1 MSITFLIP
9 VFNEV
14 KTVKKA
20 IEETISLNISNKEI
34 IIIDNGSTDGTPE
47 IIKDYKDHENIKII
61 LQKKNLGFG
70 NSIREGFLQSSKEFI
85 YLQFGDLE
93 YDINTSLEM
102 LKKTQEQNLDAMF
115 GSRLKNLKNFT
126 ELCKATFNNPAYLA
140 TLICTFLINF
150 LYNKNFTDIIGA
162 KLYRKETVKHVLP
175 KTSGQGF
182 DFEVVSF
189 LCKRNLNVDEVF
201 IKYKPRENFSDKKIK
216 EPEDNMRYAEKK
228 AVRIMNNG
236 LNNQMD
242 TGKLNRREKRDREL
256 LKTKQDNTQTF
267 GPLTT
272 KEEDR
277 LQKLS
282 MKEMKD
288 NNANY

>member
-20 IEETISLNISNKEI
+20 IEETINLNISNKEI

-115 GSRLKNLKNFT
+115 GSRLKNLNNFT
-126 ELCKATFNNPAYLA
+126 QLCKTTLNNPAYLA

-150 LYNKNFTDIIGA
+150 FYNKNFTDIIGA
-162 KLYRKETVKHVLP
+162 KLYRKETVKNVLP

-182 DFEVVSF
+182 DFELVSF
-189 LCKRNLNVDEVF
+189 LCKRNLNVDEIF
-201 IKYKPRENFSDKKIK
+201 INYKPRENFSDKKIK
-216 EPEDNMRYAEKK
+216 FYHMFNAIYGILKVK
-228 AVRIMNNG
+228 F
-236 LNNQMD
+236 LN
-242 TGKLNRREKRDREL
+242 K
-256 LKTKQDNTQTF
+256 
-267 GPLTT
+267 
-272 KEEDR
+272 
-277 LQKLS
+277 
-282 MKEMKD
+282 
-288 NNANY
+288 

>member
-115 GSRLKNLKNFT
+115 GSRLKNLNNLT
-126 ELCKATFNNPAYLA
+126 QLCKTTLKNPAYLA

-150 LYNKNFTDIIGA
+150 FYNKNFTDIIGA

-182 DFEVVSF
+182 DFELVSF
-189 LCKRNLNVDEVF
+189 LCKRNLNIDEVF

-216 EPEDNMRYAEKK
+216 FYHMFNAIYGILKVK
-228 AVRIMNNG
+228 F
-236 LNNQMD
+236 LN
-242 TGKLNRREKRDREL
+242 K
-256 LKTKQDNTQTF
+256 
-267 GPLTT
+267 
-272 KEEDR
+272 
-277 LQKLS
+277 
-282 MKEMKD
+282 
-288 NNANY
+288 

>member
-9 VFNEV
+9 IYNEV
-14 KTVKKA
+14 KTVRKA
-20 IEETISLNISNKEI
+20 IEEAININIPSKEI
-34 IIIDNGSTDGTPE
+34 IIIDNGSNDGTQN
-47 IIKDYKDHENIKII
+47 IIKEYENHKDIKII
-61 LQKKNLGFG
+61 LQDKNLGFG
-70 NSIREGFLQSSKEFI
+70 NSIREGFLKSSKQFI

-126 ELCKATFNNPAYLA
+126 ELYKATFKNPAYLA

-150 LYNKNFTDIIGA
+150 FYNKNFTDIIGA

-182 DFEVVSF
+182 DFEFVS
-189 LCKRNLNVDEVF
+189 LICKKALKVDEVY

-216 EPEDNMRYAEKK
+216 FYHMFNAIYG
-228 AVRIMNNG
+228 I
-236 LNNQMD
+236 
-242 TGKLNRREKRDREL
+242 
-256 LKTKQDNTQTF
+256 LKVKF
-267 GPLTT
+267 F
-272 KEEDR
+272 K
-277 LQKLS
+277 
-282 MKEMKD
+282 
-288 NNANY
+288 

>member
-102 LKKTQEQNLDAMF
+102 LKKIQEQNLDAMF
-115 GSRLKNLKNFT
+115 GSRLKNLNNLT
-126 ELCKATFNNPAYLA
+126 QVCKTTFNNPAYLA

-150 LYNKNFTDIIGA
+150 FYNKNFTDIIGA

-182 DFEVVSF
+182 DFELVSF

-216 EPEDNMRYAEKK
+216 FYHMFNAIYGILKVK
-228 AVRIMNNG
+228 F
-236 LNNQMD
+236 LN
-242 TGKLNRREKRDREL
+242 K
-256 LKTKQDNTQTF
+256 
-267 GPLTT
+267 
-272 KEEDR
+272 
-277 LQKLS
+277 
-282 MKEMKD
+282 
-288 NNANY
+288 

>member
-34 IIIDNGSTDGTPE
+34 IIIDNGSTDGTLE

-93 YDINTSLEM
+93 YDINTSSEM
-102 LKKTQEQNLDAMF
+102 LKKAKEQNLDAIF
-115 GSRLKNLKNFT
+115 GSRLKNLKNIT
-126 ELCKATFNNPAYLA
+126 ELCKTTFNNPPYLA
-140 TLICTFLINF
+140 TLICTSLINF
-150 LYNKNFTDIIGA
+150 FYNKNFTDIIGA
-162 KLYRKETVKHVLP
+162 KLYRKETVKNVLP

-182 DFEVVSF
+182 DFEFVS
-189 LCKRNLNVDEVF
+189 LICKKTLKVDEVF

-216 EPEDNMRYAEKK
+216 FYHMFNAIYG
-228 AVRIMNNG
+228 I
-236 LNNQMD
+236 
-242 TGKLNRREKRDREL
+242 
-256 LKTKQDNTQTF
+256 LKVKF
-267 GPLTT
+267 F
-272 KEEDR
+272 K
-277 LQKLS
+277 
-282 MKEMKD
+282 
-288 NNANY
+288 

>member
-34 IIIDNGSTDGTPE
+34 IIIDNGSTDGTSE
-47 IIKDYKDHENIKII
+47 IIKEYDDYENIKII
-61 LQKKNLGFG
+61 FQKKNLGFG
-70 NSIREGFLQSSKEFI
+70 NSIREGFLHSSKEFI

-115 GSRLKNLKNFT
+115 GSRLKNLNNLT
-126 ELCKATFNNPAYLA
+126 QLCKTTFNNPAYLA

-150 LYNKNFTDIIGA
+150 FYNKNFTDIIGA
-162 KLYRKETVKHVLP
+162 KLYRKDTVKYVLP

-182 DFEVVSF
+182 DFELVS
-189 LCKRNLNVDEVF
+189 LVCKKNLKVDEVY

-216 EPEDNMRYAEKK
+216 FYHMFNAIYG
-228 AVRIMNNG
+228 I
-236 LNNQMD
+236 
-242 TGKLNRREKRDREL
+242 
-256 LKTKQDNTQTF
+256 LKVKFFN
-267 GPLTT
+267 
-272 KEEDR
+272 K
-277 LQKLS
+277 
-282 MKEMKD
+282 
-288 NNANY
+288 

>member
-115 GSRLKNLKNFT
+115 GSRLKNLNNLT
-126 ELCKATFNNPAYLA
+126 QLCKTTFNNPAYLA

-150 LYNKNFTDIIGA
+150 FYNKNFTDIIGA

-182 DFEVVSF
+182 DFELVSF
-189 LCKRNLNVDEVF
+189 LCKRNLNVDEIF

-216 EPEDNMRYAEKK
+216 FYHMFNAIYGILKVK
-228 AVRIMNNG
+228 F
-236 LNNQMD
+236 LN
-242 TGKLNRREKRDREL
+242 K
-256 LKTKQDNTQTF
+256 
-267 GPLTT
+267 
-272 KEEDR
+272 
-277 LQKLS
+277 
-282 MKEMKD
+282 
-288 NNANY
+288 

>member
-115 GSRLKNLKNFT
+115 GSRLKNLNNLT
-126 ELCKATFNNPAYLA
+126 QLCKTTFNNPAYLA

-150 LYNKNFTDIIGA
+150 FYNKNFTDIIGA

-182 DFEVVSF
+182 DFELVSF
-189 LCKRNLNVDEVF
+189 LCKRNLNVDEIF
-201 IKYKPRENFSDKKIK
+201 INYKPRENFSDKKIK
-216 EPEDNMRYAEKK
+216 FYHMFNAIYGILKVK
-228 AVRIMNNG
+228 F
-236 LNNQMD
+236 LN
-242 TGKLNRREKRDREL
+242 K
-256 LKTKQDNTQTF
+256 
-267 GPLTT
+267 
-272 KEEDR
+272 
-277 LQKLS
+277 
-282 MKEMKD
+282 
-288 NNANY
+288 

>member
-47 IIKDYKDHENIKII
+47 IIKDYKDYENIKII

-93 YDINTSLEM
+93 YDITTSLEM

-115 GSRLKNLKNFT
+115 GSRLKNLNNLT
-126 ELCKATFNNPAYLA
+126 QLCKTTFNNPAYLA

-150 LYNKNFTDIIGA
+150 FYNKNFTDIIGA

-182 DFEVVSF
+182 DFELVSF

-216 EPEDNMRYAEKK
+216 FYHMFNAIYGILKVK
-228 AVRIMNNG
+228 F
-236 LNNQMD
+236 LN
-242 TGKLNRREKRDREL
+242 K
-256 LKTKQDNTQTF
+256 
-267 GPLTT
+267 
-272 KEEDR
+272 
-277 LQKLS
+277 
-282 MKEMKD
+282 
-288 NNANY
+288 

>member
-1 MSITFLIP
+1 MGITFLIP

-102 LKKTQEQNLDAMF
+102 LKKIQEQNLDAMF
-115 GSRLKNLKNFT
+115 GSRLKNLNNLT
-126 ELCKATFNNPAYLA
+126 QLCITTFNNPAYLA

-150 LYNKNFTDIIGA
+150 FYNKNFTDIIGA

-182 DFEVVSF
+182 DFELVSF

-216 EPEDNMRYAEKK
+216 FYHMFNAIYG
-228 AVRIMNNG
+228 I
-236 LNNQMD
+236 
-242 TGKLNRREKRDREL
+242 
-256 LKTKQDNTQTF
+256 LKVKF
-267 GPLTT
+267 LI
-272 KEEDR
+272 K
-277 LQKLS
+277 
-282 MKEMKD
+282 
-288 NNANY
+288 

>member
-20 IEETISLNISNKEI
+20 IEETINLNISNKEI

-115 GSRLKNLKNFT
+115 GSRLKNLNNLT
-126 ELCKATFNNPAYLA
+126 QVCKTTFNNPAYLA

-150 LYNKNFTDIIGA
+150 FYNKNFTDIIGA
-162 KLYRKETVKHVLP
+162 KLYRKETVKNVLP

-182 DFEVVSF
+182 DFELVSF
-189 LCKRNLNVDEVF
+189 LCKRNLNVNEIF
-201 IKYKPRENFSDKKIK
+201 INYKPRENFSDKKIK
-216 EPEDNMRYAEKK
+216 FYHMFNAIYGILKVK
-228 AVRIMNNG
+228 F
-236 LNNQMD
+236 LN
-242 TGKLNRREKRDREL
+242 K
-256 LKTKQDNTQTF
+256 
-267 GPLTT
+267 
-272 KEEDR
+272 
-277 LQKLS
+277 
-282 MKEMKD
+282 
-288 NNANY
+288 